1 MSRPVARGGAVL
13 AGILLFV
20 LSIVFPAF
28 AANAVAGDDL
38 VVVDTAGRLD
48 VPRLE
53 QELADVDF
61 YQPTTVVIYTYS
73 GEYDDNMNELVL
85 AFARSEHPEW
95 ISADGQKWADGLFIF
110 VLDPDG
116 RQVGTYFGDD
126 RSVSLEDQSSIQEA
140 AKEDFRAAFWTDGVI
155 AGVTKAATL
164 INRPW
169 YASPAFIGTSAVAG
183 VAGVGTW
190 IGIVAVRSSRREKFV
205 RELTRGGG
213 HLTAVTMDLDMTEL
227 AARTLPADSS
237 FAQRLEQ
244 RFHDF
249 TGRYYGAVEDQQ
261 RLQIMTKRERSRSG
275 SPEQA
280 KKFADEAA
288 EMDFVD
294 DAIVNAAA
302 LLTRSATWEKA
313 WAAQADP
320 VREDVR
326 AISTLLAD
334 PAAQGMA
341 SAQAL
346 ESFRVTAESEI
357 EKLGAGLR
365 GETIA
370 PEAAL
375 ESLEALRGELSR
387 LLREHSRALIEVY
400 AKSNEERQSMEAAM
414 ERERRASQPRSGS
427 ILDTVYG
434 PGQFWNPIVF
444 SVGYSAGVDKVESAR
459 AAAASSSSF
468 SSGGSS
474 TGYGSSGG
482 SFSGSGSSSHF

>member
-1 MSRPVARGGAVL
+1 MGF
-13 AGILLFV
+13 LLFA
-20 LSIVFPAF
+20 LSIVFPALV
-28 AANAVAGDDL
+28 ANAVADDDL
-38 VVVDTAGRLD
+38 IVEDTAGVLYL
-48 VPRLE
+48 PQLE
-53 QELADVDF
+53 SGLADVDF
-61 YQPTTVVIYTYS
+61 YQPTTVVVYTYR
-73 GEYDDNMNELVL
+73 GDYDDNLNELVL
-85 AFARSEHPEW
+85 AYARSEHPEW

-116 RQVGTYFGDD
+116 RQVGTFFGDD
-126 RSVSLEDQSSIQEA
+126 RSVSLDDQTSIQDA
-140 AKEDFRAAFWTDGVI
+140 AKDDFRSAFWTDGVI
-155 AGVTKAATL
+155 AGVTKAASL

-169 YASPAFIGTSAVAG
+169 YASPAFIGTTAVAG
-183 VAGVGTW
+183 IAGVGTW

-205 RELTRGGG
+205 RELTRGGQ
-213 HLTAVTMDLDMTEL
+213 HLTAVAMDLDMTEL
-227 AARTLPADSS
+227 SARTLPADSS

-249 TGRYYGAVEDQQ
+249 SGRYYGAVEDQQ
-261 RLQIMTKRERSRSG
+261 RLQATTKRERSKSG

-280 KKFADEAA
+280 RKFADEAA
-288 EMDFVD
+288 ELDFVD

-313 WAAQADP
+313 WAAQVDP
-320 VREDVR
+320 VREDVN

-334 PAAQGMA
+334 PAVQGLA

-346 ESFRVTAESEI
+346 ESFRAMAEAEI

-365 GETIA
+365 AATVT
-370 PEAAL
+370 PEAAM
-375 ESLEALRGELSR
+375 EGLEALRAELSR
-387 LLREHSRALIEVY
+387 LLREHSKALIEVY
-400 AKSNEERQSMEAAM
+400 AKSNEERQAMEAAM
-414 ERERRASQPRSGS
+414 ERERRSAQPRSGS

-444 SVGYSAGVDKVESAR
+444 SVGYSAGVDKVESDR
-459 AAAASSSSF
+459 AAAASSSF

>member
-1 MSRPVARGGAVL
+1 MSRPAARAGSVL
-13 AGILLFV
+13 AGVLLFI
-20 LSIVFPAF
+20 LSIVVPPLGAM
-28 AANAVAGDDL
+28 AAADDDL
-38 VVVDTAGRLD
+38 VIIDTAGRLD

-53 QELADVDF
+53 QELSGVDF
-61 YQPTTVVIYTYS
+61 YEPTTVVIYTYS
-73 GEYDDNMNELVL
+73 GEYDDKMNEKVL
-85 AFARSEHPEW
+85 EYARTEHPEW

-110 VLDPDG
+110 ALDPDG

-126 RSVSLEDQSSIQEA
+126 RTVSLDDQTSIQDA
-140 AKEDFRAAFWTDGVI
+140 AKDDFRAAFWTDGII
-155 AGVTKAATL
+155 AGVTKAASL

-169 YASPAFIGTSAVAG
+169 YASPAFIGTTAVAG
-183 VAGVGTW
+183 VAGIGTW
-190 IGIVAVRSSRREKFV
+190 IGIVAVRASRREKFA
-205 RELTRGGG
+205 RELTRGGE

-227 AARTLPADSS
+227 SARTLPRESS

-249 TGRYYGAVEDQQ
+249 SGRYYGAVEEQQ
-261 RLQIMTKRERSRSG
+261 RLQALSKRERSRSG

-280 KKFADEAA
+280 RKFADEAA

-302 LLTRSATWEKA
+302 LLTRSATWERA

-326 AISTLLAD
+326 AISALTAD
-334 PAAQGMA
+334 PAAQGSA
-341 SAQAL
+341 SVQAL
-346 ESFRVTAESEI
+346 ESFQASADSEI

-365 GETIA
+365 AQTIT

-375 ESLEALRGELSR
+375 EALESLRAELSR

-400 AKSNEERQSMEAAM
+400 AKTNEERQAMEAAM
-414 ERERRASQPRSGS
+414 ERERRSAQPRSGV

-444 SVGYSAGVDKVESAR
+444 GAGYSAGVSRVESDR
-459 AAAASSSSF
+459 AAAASSSF